1 MKIKIQSVYKLGE
14 DVLSRA
20 KKTTITQNLTC
31 NFSWDEIRS
40 ILRPKY
46 FLWCRKQRRLRH

>member
-46 FLWCRKQRRLRH
+46 FLW